1 MIYERKIRVSE
12 VMVSDLH
19 TVDGLATVTDAVALM
34 SRHRISSLVVDRRD
48 PDDEWGLI
56 DVAGIAREVIAR
68 NHVPDRV
75 NVYEVMTK
83 PVLTLRDL
91 AVRHSSRGLQIS
103 SSISPVRGMLSTRV
117 GPERAG
123 RRGHI
128 QGRAIRLA
136 VSIWLT
142 AHGSSAASEAGGD

>member
-12 VMVSDLH
+12 VMVGDLH

-68 NHVPDRV
+68 NHAPDRV

-83 PVLTLRDL
+83 PVLTLPASMLVRYAVRQLVSLGVSRALVIDQDRNVIGMVTLRDL
-91 AVRHSSRGLQIS
+91 VIARI
-103 SSISPVRGMLSTRV
+103 T
-117 GPERAG
+117 
-123 RRGHI
+123 
-128 QGRAIRLA
+128 
-136 VSIWLT
+136 
-142 AHGSSAASEAGGD
+142 D

>member
-19 TVDGLATVTDAVALM
+19 TVNGLATVTDAVALM

-68 NHVPDRV
+68 NRAPERV
-75 NVYEVMTK
+75 NVYEAMTK
-83 PVLTLRDL
+83 PVLTLPASMLVRYAVRQLVSLGVSRALVIDQDRNVIGMVTLRDL
-91 AVRHSSRGLQIS
+91 VIARI
-103 SSISPVRGMLSTRV
+103 T
-117 GPERAG
+117 
-123 RRGHI
+123 
-128 QGRAIRLA
+128 
-136 VSIWLT
+136 
-142 AHGSSAASEAGGD
+142 D

>member
-12 VMVSDLH
+12 VMVGDLH

-83 PVLTLRDL
+83 PVLTLPASMLVRYAVRQLVSLGVSRALVIDQDRNVIGMVTLRDL
-91 AVRHSSRGLQIS
+91 VIARI
-103 SSISPVRGMLSTRV
+103 T
-117 GPERAG
+117 
-123 RRGHI
+123 
-128 QGRAIRLA
+128 
-136 VSIWLT
+136 
-142 AHGSSAASEAGGD
+142 D